1 MDSKIL
7 KDEFEYYLEHQA
19 DFVAKY
25 AGRYIVLKN
34 HEVLGVYET
43 NIEAYQETE
52 KEHEL
57 GTFLIQ
63 FVQAGEDSYTQTFH
77 SRVLI

>member
-1 MDSKIL
+1 MDSKLL
-7 KDEFEYYLEHQA
+7 KDEFEYYLNHQA

-25 AGRYIVLKN
+25 LGKFIVLKN
-34 HEVLGVYET
+34 HEVLGAYDT
-43 NIEAYQETE
+43 NIEAYQESV
-52 KEHEL
+52 KKHEL

-63 FVQAGEDSYTQTFH
+63 FVQAGEESYSQTFH

>member
-1 MDSKIL
+1 MDSKLL
-7 KDEFEYYLEHQA
+7 KDEFDYYLNHQA

-25 AGRYIVLKN
+25 LGKFIVLKN
-34 HEVLGVYET
+34 HEVLGAYDT
-43 NIEAYQETE
+43 NIEAYQESV
-52 KEHEL
+52 KKHEL

-63 FVQAGEDSYTQTFH
+63 FVQAGEESYSQTFH